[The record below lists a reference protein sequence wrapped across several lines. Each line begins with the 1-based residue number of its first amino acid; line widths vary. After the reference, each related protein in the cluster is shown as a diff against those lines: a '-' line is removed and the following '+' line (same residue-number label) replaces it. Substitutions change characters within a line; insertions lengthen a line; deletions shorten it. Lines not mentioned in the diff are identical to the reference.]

1 MAITIKAL
9 GNYSK
14 VPFIY
19 VNSGN
24 PVEGTTGV
32 SAELNDVITLY
43 SEVHPSYTAVI
54 YGFYAIKK
62 EGSVYDYTQ
71 LSPTET
77 TPGQAGT
84 GFKKAYTV
92 DSTMISFVEDGY
104 EIYAIPEVDLSGI
117 DNLYDFDRVGYYSTP
132 SAIKNITKSEQGLVY
147 YNTEANTYTEY
158 FFANLFLSQFKVLA
172 NSLIYF
178 RTITDPITEGDYAGY
193 SVVFDSYGS
202 APAGITQP
210 NLVFDEAR
218 FELDGYSVNKLPAN
232 TYIDM
237 GTPEYGYSPQ
247 VILKYGS
254 APAPTEFVVT
264 FDSNGGSE
272 VASQTVE
279 SGETATEP
287 TAPTK
292 EGADF
297 VYWCSDE
304 ELTTEYDFD
313 TPVTADITLYAKW
326 NNRQNTVTFKE
337 GDETIATVKV
347 DDLTTVKPIDPKH
360 SIDANGDEFVYWTLN
375 GTEYDFSTP
384 VDNDITLVAYYAQ
397 GANDK
402 WIMSLP
408 NCFVGLKSDVD
419 ELPIARVENG
429 TKALAISES
438 DGEETAYIFHR
449 ASLTWIELQHYTVM
463 I

>member
-1 MAITIKAL
+1 MSVLVKAL
-9 GNYSK
+9 NNYTRN
-14 VPFIY
+14 IY
-19 VNSGN
+19 LYKNSDTPASGN
-24 PVEGTTGV
+24 TGIELTSSADVVTVYCDVAPSMSSYVEEF
-32 SAELNDVITLY
+32 ELYV
-43 SEVHPSYTAVI
+43 
-54 YGFYAIKK
+54 AID
-62 EGSVYDYTQ
+62 EYDYTT
-71 LSPTET
+71 LTPVEA
-77 TPGQAGT
+77 TPGAT
-84 GFKKAYTV
+84 GSGLKKAYSFASDYDYLEANGYDV
-92 DSTMISFVEDGY
+92 YIVPKSTL
-104 EIYAIPEVDLSGI
+104 ATGI
-117 DNLYDFDRVGYYSTP
+117 DFNGLSLYTTPDAIKDITTKEQGVAELDVSTEQYLEYPIDFRFHYGAKVAEHTKIYFKTISQQDEQGRPILFDR
-132 SAIKNITKSEQGLVY
+132 
-147 YNTEANTYTEY
+147 
-158 FFANLFLSQFKVLA
+158 
-172 NSLIYF
+172 
-178 RTITDPITEGDYAGY
+178 YA
-193 SVVFDSYGS
+193 S
-202 APAGITQP
+202 APAGVTQP
-210 NLVFDEAR
+210 NLFLDEAE
-218 FELDGYSVNKLPAN
+218 FASTGISINKFPAN

-237 GTPEYGYSPQ
+237 PDLEYGYSPSLL
-247 VILKYGS
+247 LKFGE
-254 APAPTEFVVT
+254 APTTEYTVT

-292 EGADF
+292 AGADF

-360 SIDANGDEFVYWTLN
+360 PVDANGDEFVYWTLN
-375 GTEYDFSTP
+375 NVEYDFSTP

-397 GANDK
+397 GATDK

-408 NCFVGLKSDVD
+408 NCFVGLKSDID

-438 DGEETAYIFHR
+438 AGEETAYIFHR
-449 ASLTWIELQHYTVM
+449 ASLTWVELQHYSVN